1 MCVGSFVCDWV
12 GEGHGDREKVIKRG
26 KRALFARAAS
36 NNKEGVVEVCSGEE
50 VTEEGSSKR

>member
-12 GEGHGDREKVIKRG
+12 GDTGTEKKVIKRG

-50 VTEEGSSKR
+50 EVTVEGSSKR